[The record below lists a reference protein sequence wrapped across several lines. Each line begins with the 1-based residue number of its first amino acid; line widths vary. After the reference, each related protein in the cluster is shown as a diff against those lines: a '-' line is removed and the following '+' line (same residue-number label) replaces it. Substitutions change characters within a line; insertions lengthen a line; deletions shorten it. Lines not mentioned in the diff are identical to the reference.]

1 MRRKTKPKA
10 TTPFLLAQPSPQPA
24 PPRPSTHQRGPGPHS
39 LSLPRGLLPTLAQLP
54 SAPSLHRTGPA
65 STHGPSLA
73 ALSPAHARECHPP
86 TRRSTCQ
93 PFQPHARRPRPRL
106 LLLSRRPHCHPLPP
120 LPSRPRNG
128 RGVRP
133 RSPRIPFPNPNPA
146 ISGRPPLNRPQTPAP
161 PPSTSAPP
169 PNLAAAALR
178 AQTEHSAA
186 GKKLRHGILQRRRD
200 SDLSDPVEHSQVHLE
215 AVRGI

>member
-1 MRRKTKPKA
+1 M
-10 TTPFLLAQPSPQPA
+10 
-24 PPRPSTHQRGPGPHS
+24 
-39 LSLPRGLLPTLAQLP
+39 
-54 SAPSLHRTGPA
+54 
-65 STHGPSLA
+65 
-73 ALSPAHARECHPP
+73 LSPAHACECHPL

-93 PFQPHARRPRPRL
+93 PFQPHARCLRPRL
-106 LLLSRRPHCHPLPP
+106 LSLSRRPHCHPLPP
-120 LPSRPRNG
+120 LPSCPRNG

-200 SDLSDPVEHSQVHLE
+200 SDLSDPVAQSQVHLE
-215 AVRGI
+215 ATRGTQEPGNASAPTPPRASPHLRRRSPSPSTLRRPSLQSKAR

>member
-24 PPRPSTHQRGPGPHS
+24 PPRPSTHQRGLGPHS
-39 LSLPRGLLPTLAQLP
+39 LSLPRGLLPTPAQLP

-106 LLLSRRPHCHPLPP
+106 LSLSRGPTRQ
-120 LPSRPRNG
+120 
-128 RGVRP
+128 VRLP
-133 RSPRIPFPNPNPA
+133 RSA
-146 ISGRPPLNRPQTPAP
+146 TPAP
-161 PPSTSAPP
+161 ES
-169 PNLAAAALR
+169 
-178 AQTEHSAA
+178 
-186 GKKLRHGILQRRRD
+186 RRD
-200 SDLSDPVEHSQVHLE
+200 RWDFLLLPR
-215 AVRGI
+215 AVISGPSL